1 MDAQSDTQR
10 QDQEQ
15 THMRNNES
23 GAGFENHHGEK
34 TEVVQA
40 CGEETKE
47 IRIFVIICE
56 ITQ

>member
-1 MDAQSDTQR
+1 MDVQSDTQR

-23 GAGFENHHGEK
+23 GAGFQNHHGEK
-34 TEVVQA
+34 IEVV

-47 IRIFVIICE
+47 IRIFVCNYL
-56 ITQ
+56 